1 MENYYNILGV
11 DRHASLEEIKKAY
24 VEKLKK
30 YHPDIYE
37 GDENFAQDKT
47 AELNVIYQTL
57 KDEQKRKSYDINMF
71 GEEKVETIQT
81 QTNTQSTQKDPGIF
95 ADLVRRLK
103 RAFES
108 DEEIKYKPQNPQK
121 KKIIKQKE
129 NKDNKQKQNFYEKD
143 NIKKTTVLHNEEQ
156 TKIIKQKS
164 NVKEK
169 PQISDEERREKIRL
183 YVMLFLVLGIL
194 VAIIVV
200 CLFA

>member
-30 YHPDIYE
+30 YHPDIYK
-37 GDENFAQDKT
+37 GDENFAQEKT

-57 KDEQKRKSYDINMF
+57 KDEQKRKTYDINMF
-71 GEEKVETIQT
+71 GEEKVETIKT

-108 DEEIKYKPQNPQK
+108 DEEIKYKPHKPKKTKKQKPVINKQTTK
-121 KKIIKQKE
+121 KK
-129 NKDNKQKQNFYEKD
+129 D
-143 NIKKTTVLHNEEQ
+143 IKKEIVNTDKTTTL
-156 TKIIKQKS
+156 
-164 NVKEK
+164 
-169 PQISDEERREKIRL
+169 SDEEKREKVRL
-183 YVMLFLVLGIL
+183 YSMLFIVLGIL

-200 CLFA
+200 CLVA

>member
-57 KDEQKRKSYDINMF
+57 KDEQKRKAYDVKMF
-71 GEEKVETIQT
+71 GEEKIETFQT
-81 QTNTQSTQKDPGIF
+81 QTNTQSTQNDPGIF

-108 DEEIKYKPQNPQK
+108 DEEIKYKPHKPK
-121 KKIIKQKE
+121 KTKKQKPVT
-129 NKDNKQKQNFYEKD
+129 NKQTTKQNSNINVEEKKD
-143 NIKKTTVLHNEEQ
+143 IKKEIVKTDKTTTL
-156 TKIIKQKS
+156 
-164 NVKEK
+164 
-169 PQISDEERREKIRL
+169 SDEEKREKIRL
-183 YVMLFLVLGIL
+183 YSMLFIVLGIL

-200 CLFA
+200 CLVA

>member
-30 YHPDIYE
+30 YHPDIYK
-37 GDENFAQDKT
+37 GDENFAQEKT

-57 KDEQKRKSYDINMF
+57 KDEQKRKTYDINMF

-108 DEEIKYKPQNPQK
+108 DEEIKYKPHKPK
-121 KKIIKQKE
+121 KTKKQKPVT
-129 NKDNKQKQNFYEKD
+129 NKQTQTKPNQNINVEEKKDITKD
-143 NIKKTTVLHNEEQ
+143 NIKEIKKEVVTIDKTTL
-156 TKIIKQKS
+156 
-164 NVKEK
+164 
-169 PQISDEERREKIRL
+169 SDEEKREKVRL
-183 YVMLFLVLGIL
+183 YSMLFIVLGIL

-200 CLFA
+200 CLVA

>member
-30 YHPDIYE
+30 YHPDIYK
-37 GDENFAQDKT
+37 GDENFAQEKT

-57 KDEQKRKSYDINMF
+57 KDEQKRKTYDINMF
-71 GEEKVETIQT
+71 GEEKVETIKT

-108 DEEIKYKPQNPQK
+108 DEEIKYKPHKPK
-121 KKIIKQKE
+121 KTKKQKPVT
-129 NKDNKQKQNFYEKD
+129 NKQTTKQNS
-143 NIKKTTVLHNEEQ
+143 NITTTL
-156 TKIIKQKS
+156 
-164 NVKEK
+164 
-169 PQISDEERREKIRL
+169 SDEEKREKIRL
-183 YVMLFLVLGIL
+183 YSMLFIVLGIL

-200 CLFA
+200 CLVA

>member
-30 YHPDIYE
+30 YHPDIYK
-37 GDENFAQDKT
+37 GDENFAQEKT

-57 KDEQKRKSYDINMF
+57 KDEQKRKTYDINMF
-71 GEEKVETIQT
+71 GEEKVETIKT

-108 DEEIKYKPQNPQK
+108 DEEIKYKPHKPK
-121 KKIIKQKE
+121 KTKKQKPVI
-129 NKDNKQKQNFYEKD
+129 NKQTTKQNS
-143 NIKKTTVLHNEEQ
+143 NITTTL
-156 TKIIKQKS
+156 
-164 NVKEK
+164 
-169 PQISDEERREKIRL
+169 SDEEKREKIRL
-183 YVMLFLVLGIL
+183 YSMLFIVLGIL

-200 CLFA
+200 CLVA

>member
-57 KDEQKRKSYDINMF
+57 KDEQKRKAYDVKMF
-71 GEEKVETIQT
+71 GEEKIETFQT
-81 QTNTQSTQKDPGIF
+81 QTEIKSEQKDPGIF

-108 DEEIKYKPQNPQK
+108 DEEIKYKPHKPK
-121 KKIIKQKE
+121 KTKKQKPVT
-129 NKDNKQKQNFYEKD
+129 NKQTTKQNSNINVEEKKD
-143 NIKKTTVLHNEEQ
+143 IKKEIVKTDKTTTL
-156 TKIIKQKS
+156 
-164 NVKEK
+164 
-169 PQISDEERREKIRL
+169 SDEEKREKIRL
-183 YVMLFLVLGIL
+183 YSMLFIVLGIL

-200 CLFA
+200 CLVA